1 MTLNLGDAPHDSND
15 IQDLWYALQEVGI
28 IDPDGDSS
36 TISTSK
42 YQEAPAYG
50 DTPYGARKT
59 AELNVQFS
67 IDPSFGLSKQRYGWY
82 SDGVFFDRTNFDTS
96 GSRITVSTNAT
107 DGTSSARIRS
117 AYPGQ
122 YISHTIAEPGLGA
135 EIASSNIERD
145 AENLVSLTHGE
156 ISFKVGSVETS
167 TGTGINSHGISYES
181 DATYHQ
187 VRVDG
192 QDVLK
197 TPQKDWNIDTLDGS
211 GGVDNPSGLT
221 LTPEDGYVYQFI
233 YSWYGEG
240 AMILAIQDPDNG
252 IVPVNSY
259 IPSGSANPPVTS
271 PNLPVQVILQ
281 NQGTA
286 DSLSATVGGMQFA
299 THGRGELETTTRT
312 TEEARHPAAGFISDN
327 TTLVDE
333 AVDPYQ
339 TTLAPLI
346 AARRNNERE
355 VEKGL
360 RLEVDNILV
369 NVQSD
374 IYAFIF
380 DEFDPAGANLDGTF
394 AYPRSRNGTENES
407 EILTNTTCTTYSPTN
422 ESVLRGFVFIP
433 SSKNSPAIVT
443 GGDSSSRVPLRS
455 TVVVAAALAPGENNT
470 TASPALVKFREG
482 F

>member
-1 MTLNLGDAPHDSND
+1 MVNFGGAPHDSDD

-36 TISTSK
+36 TISNSK

-67 IDPSFGLSKQRYGWY
+67 IDPSFGLSKHRYGWY
-82 SDGVFFDRTNFDTS
+82 SDGVFFDRTHFDTS
-96 GSRITVSTNAT
+96 GSRIGITTSAT

-122 YISHTIAEPGLGA
+122 YISHTVAEPGLGA
-135 EIASSNIERD
+135 EINESNVERD
-145 AENLVSLTHGE
+145 ADNLVSLTHGE
-156 ISFKVGSVETS
+156 ISFEVSSIETD
-167 TGTGINSHGISYES
+167 TGTGINAHGISYES

-192 QDVLK
+192 QDVAK
-197 TPQKDWNIDTLDGS
+197 VPQEDWNIDTMDGS
-211 GGVDNPSGLT
+211 GDLDNPSGLT
-221 LTPEDGYVYQFI
+221 LEPEGGYVYQFI
-233 YSWYGEG
+233 YTWYGEG
-240 AMILAIQDPDNG
+240 AMILALQDPDNG
-252 IVPVNSY
+252 IIPLNSY
-259 IPSGSANPPVTS
+259 VPTGSANPPVTS
-271 PNLPVQVILQ
+271 PNLPVQVVIQ

-286 DSLSATVGGMQFA
+286 DSLGATVGGMQFA
-299 THGRGELETTTRT
+299 THGSGDLATTTRS
-312 TEEARHPAAGFISDN
+312 TEEARHPPAGFISEN
-327 TTLVDE
+327 TTLIDE
-333 AVDPYQ
+333 SVDPYQ

-346 AARRNNERE
+346 AARRNSERE

-360 RLEVDNILV
+360 RLEVDNVLV

-394 AYPRSRNGTENES
+394 SYPRSRNGTEGES
-407 EILTNTTCTTYSPTN
+407 EILTNTTCTTYSPTS

-433 SSKNSPAIVT
+433 SSKNSPTLVT
-443 GGDSSSRVPLRS
+443 GGDANSRVPLRS